1 MATRQFEYTRAHPN
15 PWLITTAQLSSTPS
29 LSDGLSRS
37 QETLLRAETA
47 DFVSQMGQQCK
58 ITQWA
63 IATGSVYLHVFFT
76 RFSFA
81 RFDRFEVAATCLFLA
96 GKVEE
101 RRTRVDQ
108 VINAYYHVRLNA
120 VQSSSSSS
128 QSSQGAAIHLLPPSQ
143 TSPEYDALRNRIYTL
158 EFALLDAI
166 EFVFEVSHPYPN
178 LMTYLR
184 ETIYGP
190 SYANKRTP
198 HTPHPPYQSAP
209 PPLAIR
215 SPATLADLCLCAL
228 RVGRREAASFIT
240 KETSEKGGLAQIA
253 WLFIND
259 RCACR
264 ARLSR
269 SVVFA
274 DAPPDLSLTSVCALW
289 CPVASVPPSL

>member
-1 MATRQFEYTRAHPN
+1 MPSARPRPSTRQFEYTREQPN
-15 PWLITTAQLSSTPS
+15 PWHISPHHLTAASPS
-29 LSDGLSRS
+29 LADGIPHPA
-37 QETLLRAETA
+37 QVLLRAETA
-47 DFVSQMGQQCK
+47 DFISQMGQQCK

-108 VINAYYHVRLNA
+108 VINAYYHVRLNPPA
-120 VQSSSSSS
+120 ASSSSSL
-128 QSSQGAAIHLLPPSQ
+128 SSSALSSAIHLLPPSPQ
-143 TSPEYDALRNRIYTL
+143 SPEYDALRQRIYTL

-190 SYANKRTP
+190 TYANKREIAQRTP
-198 HTPHPPYQSAP
+198 HT
-209 PPLAIR
+209 
-215 SPATLADLCLCAL
+215 
-228 RVGRREAASFIT
+228 
-240 KETSEKGGLAQIA
+240 
-253 WLFIND
+253 
-259 RCACR
+259 
-264 ARLSR
+264 RL
-269 SVVFA
+269 
-274 DAPPDLSLTSVCALW
+274 P
-289 CPVASVPPSL
+289 